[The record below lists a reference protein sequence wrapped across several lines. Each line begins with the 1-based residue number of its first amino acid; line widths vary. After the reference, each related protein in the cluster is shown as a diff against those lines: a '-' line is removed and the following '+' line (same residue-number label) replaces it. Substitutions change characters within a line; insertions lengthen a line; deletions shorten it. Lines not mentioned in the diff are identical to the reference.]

1 MVDPLSAEEIEV
13 DGIVGVAQK
22 EDLAGTLL
30 TDIGE

>member
-1 MVDPLSAEEIEV
+1 MVDPLSAEEM

-30 TDIGE
+30 TEIRE